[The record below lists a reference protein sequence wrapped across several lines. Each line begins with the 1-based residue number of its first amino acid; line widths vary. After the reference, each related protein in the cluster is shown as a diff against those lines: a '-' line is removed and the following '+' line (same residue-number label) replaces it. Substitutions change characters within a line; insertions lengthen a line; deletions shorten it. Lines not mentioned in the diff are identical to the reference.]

1 VVGVWVFIG
10 QLVLGVVFEREA
22 LGNYLTANL
31 LFLVFIAAELAE
43 LLARLLYYRLGIS
56 RA

>member
-1 VVGVWVFIG
+1 VFIG